1 MDMFLLCLYLLGLC
15 YLGYCTLM
23 LSQPSNPPHLKW
35 LDRFIF
41 SFPLGIGL
49 IIIPLFFAN
58 QFLQIPITRVSIL
71 IMTGGMVLM
80 ASGLRRKYSPNKNIT
95 FRYHP
100 VKQMSQGFY
109 TLWEKASALSTPEK
123 YVGILITLT
132 LTVGG
137 CLILFFPMHSADVY
151 IYHLPIA
158 KVIFN
163 TGFLPE
169 PAGPGWVDATIPHSP
184 LVFIYYGANWLVYG
198 TVEYIIPKMSS
209 FLFGI
214 LLLGVVYSI
223 VRELLDSSKMAGLIS
238 ILLSLEIQSFNRQLL
253 QENIDFPV
261 GFFSWQFLFCSTG
274 FQTTEHQG
282 VNTW

>member
-1 MDMFLLCLYLLGLC
+1 
-15 YLGYCTLM
+15 
-23 LSQPSNPPHLKW
+23 
-35 LDRFIF
+35 
-41 SFPLGIGL
+41 
-49 IIIPLFFAN
+49 
-58 QFLQIPITRVSIL
+58 
-71 IMTGGMVLM
+71 M
-80 ASGLRRKYSPNKNIT
+80 ASGPRRKYSPNKNIT
-95 FRYHP
+95 FRFHP

-109 TLWEKASALSTPEK
+109 ALWEKASALSTPEK

-137 CLILFFPMHSADVY
+137 CLIFFFPMHNADVY

-158 KVIFN
+158 KAIFN

-169 PAGPGWVDATIPHSP
+169 AAGPGWVDATIPHSP

-223 VRELLDSSKMAGLIS
+223 VRELLDSSKMAGLIP
-238 ILLSLEIQSFNRQLL
+238 ILLSLEIQSFNHQLL
-253 QENIDFPV
+253 QENIDSPFSFYCLASFYFVLRGFRRQNTRELILGSVFSAMACWAKYHGIVFVGIFSVLILGWSIYRHYLHSDYANDLFFPSRILKL
-261 GFFSWQFLFCSTG
+261 FWLPCSPAFSSLSDT
-274 FQTTEHQG
+274 
-282 VNTW
+282 

>member
-1 MDMFLLCLYLLGLC
+1 MDLLLLGLYLLGLC

-23 LSQPSNPPHLKW
+23 LSQPSNQPHLKW

-95 FRYHP
+95 FRFHP

-109 TLWEKASALSTPEK
+109 ALWEKASALSTPEK

-132 LTVGG
+132 LTVEG
-137 CLILFFPMHSADVY
+137 CFIFFFPMHNADAY

-158 KVIFN
+158 KAIFN

-169 PAGPGWVDATIPHSP
+169 AAGPGWVDATIPHSP
-184 LVFIYYGANWLVYG
+184 L
-198 TVEYIIPKMSS
+198 
-209 FLFGI
+209 
-214 LLLGVVYSI
+214 
-223 VRELLDSSKMAGLIS
+223 
-238 ILLSLEIQSFNRQLL
+238 
-253 QENIDFPV
+253 
-261 GFFSWQFLFCSTG
+261 
-274 FQTTEHQG
+274 
-282 VNTW
+282 